1 MGIEAVMMGVQLASK
16 LAGQRQEYKQK
27 QRAYEAQAQAAQ
39 QNAAIVSK
47 QREQQA
53 EAYAQKQKQLNDK
66 FRLAQGQARAAAG
79 ASGLNADGS
88 VADILSSSE
97 DAYKEDSMNLLQ
109 NQRNDS
115 WSAYVNEVNYR
126 NQANAYNTA
135 ARNAR
140 KEGHRKMFSTLIG
153 DAANI
158 YSTGMSKGWFGGS
171 GGSSGTSWVDS
182 NTSLGLPTSSS
193 IQGYNLYNQA
203 KKNNPYLNFSNPF
216 SVSY

>member
-1 MGIEAVMMGVQLASK
+1 MGISAVLMGAQFVSK
-16 LAGQRQEYKQK
+16 MVGIRNEYKQQ
-27 QRAYEAQAQAAQ
+27 QRAYQAQAEAAQ
-39 QNAAIVSK
+39 QNAAMISK

-53 EAYAQKQKQLNDK
+53 DAYAQKQKQLNDR

-97 DAYKEDSMNLLQ
+97 NAYNQDSMNLLQ

-115 WSAYVNEVNYR
+115 WSSYVNEVNYR

-135 ARNAR
+135 ASNAR
-140 KEGHRKMFSTLIG
+140 KQGHQKMLSTLIG
-153 DAANI
+153 TAANV
-158 YSTGMSKGWFGGS
+158 YSTGMDKGWFGS
-171 GGSSGTSWVDS
+171 GKDNWVDS
-182 NTSLGLPTSSS
+182 NSSLGWPTSGD

-203 KKNNPYLNFSNPF
+203 KKNNPYLAFKNPF
-216 SVSY
+216 NVNF

>member
-1 MGIEAVMMGVQLASK
+1 MGIEAALLGVQMVTK
-16 LAGQRQEYKQK
+16 LMGQRQQYKQQ
-27 QRAYEAQAQAAQ
+27 QRMYEAQAQTAQ
-39 QNAAIVSK
+39 QNAAIVSR

-66 FRLAQGQARAAAG
+66 FRLARGQARAEAG
-79 ASGLNADGS
+79 ASGLTADGS

-97 DAYKEDSMNLLQ
+97 DAYKQDSINLLQ

-115 WSAYVNEVNYR
+115 WNSYVNEVNYR

-135 ARNAR
+135 ASNAR
-140 KEGHRKMFSTLIG
+140 KQGHQKMFATLIG

-158 YSTGMSKGWFGGS
+158 YSKGMDKGWFGNN
-171 GGSSGTSWVDS
+171 TSWTDANS
-182 NTSLGLPTSSS
+182 SLGLPTSSS

-203 KKNNPYLNFSNPF
+203 KKNNPYLNLNDNLFKI
-216 SVSY
+216 SY